1 MTRQRRIGLV
11 HAALALLA
19 LGVLGKSAQVQL
31 LQGRAWA
38 ELARRQHFT
47 ASERPAPRGM
57 ILDAGGRTL
66 ATTREVVRLEIAPRE
81 ARDLRRLRRALLA
94 ADVAQAW
101 ADRATDVSRAW
112 VTLPGRYVA
121 EDVAALAAMRG
132 VYVTPVSDRTY
143 SASQGLLALLGR
155 VDASGHG
162 IDGVELVLDSI
173 LRGTDGASRLVRDA
187 RGRSFASPTSPG
199 SAPRPGNA
207 VVLTINHELQDIAER
222 TLADAV
228 ARLGADG
235 GDIVILDPRTGEVL
249 AMAGERGGAVA
260 KSVTGVTEPFEPG
273 STLKPLI
280 ASALLAQGKAR
291 VNDRVPT
298 RGGSYQLHG
307 RVIHDEPHPGPTP
320 VLLSLGDVI
329 RLSSNIGI
337 VQFAQRLTP
346 QEEFEALRDF
356 GLGTATGIPYSA
368 EASGVLRP
376 PASWSR
382 QTPASMAMGYEVSV
396 TPLQLALAYAAIANG
411 GELLEPLLVKEVRD
425 PTGRVTF
432 RASRRV
438 VRRVMPEDV
447 AHTMRQLL
455 ADVVQDGTAVAA
467 DLATYAVAGKTGTP
481 RRTVNGRYAPQQYN
495 PNFVGL
501 FPADAPQLV
510 VVVKLSGPKGNFYG
524 GATAA
529 PVTRTIL
536 QAALAARDAALD
548 RSELAGEA
556 KSGTADAGASPLDGR
571 PEFVTQ
577 SGRSAKGARLLV
589 AAAGRAVE
597 GGVLDTAGSSARAVV
612 LDVPPPLDRGRPAP
626 PPRGVPDVRGMTLRQ
641 AVRSLHSAGFRVQLA
656 RGAFTRSVTD
666 PAPGSLAPAGSL
678 IRLRYTR

>member
-19 LGVLGKSAQVQL
+19 IAVLWKSAQVQL
-31 LQGRAWA
+31 LQGSAWA
-38 ELARRQHFT
+38 AVARRQHFS
-47 ASERPAPRGM
+47 AAERPAPRGV

-81 ARDLRRLRRALLA
+81 VRDLRRLRSALR
-94 ADVAQAW
+94 VAGVDQTW
-101 ADRATDVSRAW
+101 TDRATDVRRAW
-112 VTLPGRYVA
+112 VILPGRYVA
-121 EDVAALAAMRG
+121 EDVAAIAAMRG
-132 VYVTPVSDRTY
+132 VYATPVSERTY
-143 SASQGLLALLGR
+143 AASSGLLALLGR
-155 VDASGHG
+155 VDQEGRG
-162 IDGVELVLDSI
+162 IDGVELVLDSL

-187 RGRSFASPTSPG
+187 RGRAFTSPTNPG
-199 SAPRPGNA
+199 LAPEPGHV

-235 GDIVILDPRTGEVL
+235 GDIVILDPRSGEVL
-249 AMAGERGGAVA
+249 AMAGERHGKVA

-320 VLLSLGDVI
+320 ALLTLSDVI
-329 RLSSNIGI
+329 RLSSNVGI

-356 GLGTATGIPYSA
+356 GLGTSTGIPYSA

-376 PASWSR
+376 PSSWSR

-411 GELLEPLLVKEVRD
+411 GELLEPLLVKEIRE
-425 PTGRVTF
+425 PGGRVIF
-432 RASRRV
+432 RASRRA

-447 AHTMRQLL
+447 ARTMRHLL

-481 RRTVNGRYAPQQYN
+481 RRTMNGRYAPLQYN

-529 PVTRTIL
+529 PVTKTIL

-548 RSELAGEA
+548 RSALAGEERRSVETGRSSIPA
-556 KSGTADAGASPLDGR
+556 PARVAQSGTSARAAGQHP
-571 PEFVTQ
+571 T
-577 SGRSAKGARLLV
+577 V
-589 AAAGRAVE
+589 AAVRRVSGP
-597 GGVLDTAGSSARAVV
+597 GVLDEAASGAHGVV
-612 LDVPPPLDRGRPAP
+612 LDVPSPPDLDRSTP
-626 PPRGVPDVRGMTLRQ
+626 PPRTVPDVKGMTLRQ
-641 AVRSLHSAGFRVQLA
+641 AVRSLHSAGFRVLLA
-656 RGAFTRSVTD
+656 RGAFTGSVTD
-666 PAPGSLAPAGSL
+666 PAPGVMAPSGAL